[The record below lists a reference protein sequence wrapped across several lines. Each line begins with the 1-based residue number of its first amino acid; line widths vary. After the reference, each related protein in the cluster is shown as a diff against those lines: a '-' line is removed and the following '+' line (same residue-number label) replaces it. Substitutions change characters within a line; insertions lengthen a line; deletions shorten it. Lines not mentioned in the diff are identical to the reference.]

1 MPTRSSLSCF
11 ILSQLL
17 PHYINLGHPA
27 VSRRVKGKRFQI
39 VMFFNPMSGW
49 LSYTPICM
57 WRDLFGRLREIGP
70 KCWQHALTISLHT
83 IPPQREKWMLVFD
96 MIQCLPFSL
105 KTWWHTYW
113 SWHRC
118 TRFTQ
123 WAWGVYSL
131 QVSLISK
138 DSIEFYRKR
147 VFFIKFFG
155 NGCLD
160 DQ

>member
-1 MPTRSSLSCF
+1 MVKDNKPRCQHGLAWAVSSF
-11 ILSQLL
+11 
-17 PHYINLGHPA
+17 PNYINLGHPA

-70 KCWQHALTISLHT
+70 KCWQHALTVSLHT

-96 MIQCLPFSL
+96 MIHCLPFSL
-105 KTWWHTYW
+105 KTWWHKYW

-131 QVSLISK
+131 QVSDCKSLSFLK
-138 DSIEFYRKR
+138 T
-147 VFFIKFFG
+147 V
-155 NGCLD
+155 
-160 DQ
+160 